1 MGALEE
7 LKGKVKEAAG
17 DLTDND
23 ELAAEGEAQKEKGKA
38 EREAEQE
45 RAKAK
50 GLHEVKARE
59 KQAEQELA
67 ERAK

>member
-1 MGALEE
+1 MGAIEE

-17 DLTDND
+17 DLTDNPD
-23 ELAAEGEAQKEKGKA
+23 LEREGHAQKEKGEA
-38 EREAEQE
+38 EREADEA

-50 GLHEVKARE
+50 AHEVKARE

-67 ERAK
+67 EEDK